1 MDRFLTKKRSA
12 DDEVEVI
19 DQPAKKKAVA
29 GDGAASSSEEAAA
42 GGAGEPAARPI
53 FIIAPG
59 ASGGDCKELA
69 EVLSRLGTVRGVAK
83 WAGNFP
89 GQMPAN
95 VALLRAK
102 IEEAAATLGGGGG
115 EGAPPRR
122 VVVVGHSFGCRVAV
136 ALMLQHADGTGPPLP
151 EGFCGDRAVL
161 ESYPLYGP
169 SAPSKGTDRV
179 APLRALPAGARLLFV
194 SGAGDEFLQRGG
206 PRGWRTG
213 GPFGV
218 AALQEV
224 VDSLAC
230 RPTCAV
236 LPVEGARH
244 NSLKVAKK
252 SQLAVEGRFVAA
264 VKRFLAAE

>member
-1 MDRFLTKKRSA
+1 MDKFLTKKRSA

-19 DQPAKKKAVA
+19 DQPAKEGRGRRRRSVF
-29 GDGAASSSEEAAA
+29 ER
-42 GGAGEPAARPI
+42 GGCGGGRGRACS
-53 FIIAPG
+53 APDLHHRSG

-89 GQMPAN
+89 GQMPRTSRSCAPRSRRRRPRRRRRRRG
-95 VALLRAK
+95 RA
-102 IEEAAATLGGGGG
+102 
-115 EGAPPRR
+115 PRR

-151 EGFCGDRAVL
+151 EGFCGDRACSRAIRSWAERAV
-161 ESYPLYGP
+161 E
-169 SAPSKGTDRV
+169 GTDRV
-179 APLRALPAGARLLFV
+179 ARAARAARGRAAALRLGRGRRVP
-194 SGAGDEFLQRGG
+194 QRGG

-213 GPFGV
+213 GPRV